1 MNEKLHTEIHRL
13 CDEFTNYVNE
23 KFPFYSEHIEIF
35 LEIISHSVRDFLLYF
50 STLDGHITVEE
61 EEFIADVLKDEILGK
76 IDILINRVAE
86 QIGEDYGLEDSDE
99 SILDIIVQSTIDS
112 PEGLLARYK
121 NGFENTLPDFLD
133 VLLNCLAHIIDKI
146 EKDYNFNKLQKE
158 YISAIDNIISSNDV
172 DALRDIL
179 LQYANSYLTFAVYKL
194 HISNLKD
201 IYLSLI
207 TAIFDEYIRICPDN
221 QINTQK
227 TFDKYLNTINTLWE
241 EKIEDIKLDELNSK
255 EADSNEDVFDVDD
268 LNPETL
274 DEDIPLEKNEQSL
287 PPIEELN
294 QMIGLESVKQDVK
307 SLMNMAQIR
316 KIREQRNILQPPMS
330 LHMVFSGNPGTGK
343 TTVARL
349 LGKIYA
355 EMGILSKGQLI
366 EVDRGKLVA
375 KYVGQTAPKVQKVLE
390 EAKGGI
396 LFIDEAYSLTSNS
409 SENDFGQEAVD
420 TLLKGMEDNRDDLI
434 VIVAG
439 YPEPMEEFLSSNPG
453 LRSRFNK
460 FINFPDYTSEEL
472 YQIFEKQCSSSSLV
486 LSQKASR
493 LLRRYFRM
501 KYEKRDKNF
510 ANGRMVRNTFEKI
523 LINQANRLALDTDIT
538 DEELCT
544 IEYEDV
550 RPLFL
555 E

>member
-1 MNEKLHTEIHRL
+1 MNEKLHDEIRRL
-13 CDEFTNYVNE
+13 DDELAEHIIDY
-23 KFPFYSEHIEIF
+23 FPFMPF
-35 LEIISHSVRDFLLYF
+35 LYEQLSLIRFISVRDLLLYF
-50 STLDGHITVEE
+50 STLDGYITVEE
-61 EEFIADVLKDEILGK
+61 EDFIVDVLRDDYLGNEDAIK
-76 IDILINRVAE
+76 RDYAKYGKNDDLEEDDSVRDILIDNAIE
-86 QIGEDYGLEDSDE
+86 
-99 SILDIIVQSTIDS
+99 S
-112 PEGLLARYK
+112 PEEILASYK
-121 NGFENTLPDFLD
+121 NGFENTFSYFLG
-133 VLLNCLAHIIDKI
+133 VFLSLF
-146 EKDYNFNKLQKE
+146 KDIVEKLQNQSTESPNNAKATNLE
-158 YISAIDNIISSNDV
+158 DSLKNIIYQCIKNQL
-172 DALRDIL
+172 A
-179 LQYANSYLTFAVYKL
+179 
-194 HISNLKD
+194 ISRYRRHFTNLKED
-201 IYLSLI
+201 YLSLI
-207 TAIFDEYIRICPDN
+207 TVIIREYIKICPEHQEDY
-221 QINTQK
+221 QK
-227 TFDKYLNTINTLWE
+227 VFEKYLCFINESWE
-241 EKIEDIKLDELNSK
+241 EQIDKIHTLQSNDKEDPDEDN
-255 EADSNEDVFDVDD
+255 FDVVD
-268 LNPETL
+268 LNPKIAT
-274 DEDIPLEKNEQSL
+274 EDIRPEKKEKFLPL
-287 PPIEELN
+287 IEELN

-316 KIREQRNILQPPMS
+316 KMREQRNILQPPMS